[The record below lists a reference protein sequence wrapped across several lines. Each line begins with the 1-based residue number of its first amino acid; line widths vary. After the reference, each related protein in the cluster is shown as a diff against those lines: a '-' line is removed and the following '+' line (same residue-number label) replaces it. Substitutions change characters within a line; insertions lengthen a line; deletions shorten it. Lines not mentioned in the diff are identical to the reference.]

1 MEGGREGEATG
12 EEEEEEDLVLQEY
25 HSEEE
30 TKPEQESVMCMGICY
45 SMHCTCVPARVLNR
59 MFFMATAV
67 LQITVHMFQSEEMLH
82 LSSVHMYNVHVYAS
96 VRQLVCDT
104 VGLCMYYTDPIQK
117 MRLRKSM

>member
-1 MEGGREGEATG
+1 MRKRPSQNKSQSCVWVYAIACRE
-12 EEEEEEDLVLQEY
+12 
-25 HSEEE
+25 
-30 TKPEQESVMCMGICY
+30 
-45 SMHCTCVPARVLNR
+45 

-82 LSSVHMYNVHVYAS
+82 VSSVHMYNVHVYVN

-104 VGLCMYYTDPIQK
+104 DTVGLCMYFIHVDPIQK